1 MQINPVAFTIF
12 GIEVMWYGILIAI
25 GALSAITI
33 ANKLGKR
40 EGFKEDII
48 YDYAMIALLLGVV
61 GARAYYVIFNLDYY
75 MQHTSEILAIRNGGL
90 AIYGGIITGVIV
102 GIVYTKIKGIKFFK
116 LADVIAPGLALA
128 QGIGRWGN
136 FVNQEAHG
144 APTDV
149 PWGIMIDGVM
159 VHPTFLYESI
169 LDVGIFIFLYFFLY
183 NKKKFDGQIF
193 ATYGMIYGL
202 GRFVIEGMRT
212 DSLYFGGMRV
222 SQIVSL
228 LIVLVS
234 ASFIMYSK
242 RKAK

>member
-1 MQINPVAFTIF
+1 MQINPVAFSIF
-12 GIEVMWYGILIAI
+12 GIDVMWYGILIAT
-25 GALSAITI
+25 GALLAITI

-40 EGFKEDII
+40 EGFKADII
-48 YDYAMIALLLGVV
+48 YDYAMSALLLGII

-75 MQHTSEILAIRNGGL
+75 LQNPSEIIAIRNGGL
-90 AIYGGIITGVIV
+90 AIYGGIITGIVV
-102 GIVYTKIKGIKFFK
+102 GIFYSKIKSVSFFK

-136 FVNQEAHG
+136 FVNKEAHG

-149 PWGIMIDGVM
+149 PWGIMIDGVR

-183 NKKKFDGQIF
+183 DKKKFDGQIF
-193 ATYGMIYGL
+193 ATYGFIYGI

-212 DSLYFGGMRV
+212 DSLYFMGMRV
-222 SQIVSL
+222 SQTVSL
-228 LIVLVS
+228 LIVA
-234 ASFIMYSK
+234 ASILFITYSK
-242 RKAK
+242 GKAK

>member
-149 PWGIMIDGVM
+149 TWGIMIDGVK

-183 NKKKFDGQIF
+183 NKKKFEGQIF